1 LKKGDLI
8 NTLKNNYVPIDSIV
22 SETMYHDA
30 TQVRNKSQL
39 FQLSFPNYQHLLK
52 ELYVT
57 GAHSVLV
64 AKLTDTQHNAI
75 MEEYKDIYVTHEF
88 YRLPVYLDE
97 KASVHPVSGTYTI
110 YHLVLEHKNINMN
123 YGIYA
128 NGLLVESLGKID
140 SLERI
145 Y

>member
-1 LKKGDLI
+1 
-8 NTLKNNYVPIDSIV
+8 
-22 SETMYHDA
+22 MYHDA
-30 TQVRNKSQL
+30 TQLRNKKQL
-39 FQLSFPNYQHLLK
+39 FHLSFPNYQPLLK
-52 ELYVT
+52 DLYLT

-64 AKLTDTQHNAI
+64 GKLTDTQHNAL
-75 MEEYKDIYVTHEF
+75 MEEYKDIYVTDEF

-97 KASVHPVSGTYTI
+97 HASVHLISGTYTI
-110 YHLVLEHKNINMN
+110 YHLVLENTNIRMN

-128 NGLLVESLGKID
+128 NGLLVESLSKID